1 MRSPGLTPLRSGVT
15 GGLIE
20 LTVALAIS
28 GEPGDLAHLVGRVQR
43 RHLVGLG

>member
-20 LTVALAIS
+20 LTVALAIQ
-28 GEPGDLAHLVGRVQR
+28 ENLAIWRILLVASSAAT
-43 RHLVGLG
+43 L